1 MIDGDMPET
10 FRRIEMFKRLPDYH
24 LMRVDRMS
32 MAVGIEARV
41 QFLRRDYVE
50 YMLGLA
56 PDIVIC
62 DSDPK
67 RILKDAYRDILP
79 DNLLSTRK
87 IPFLSPVKFWIENIF
102 MEDIIRVF
110 RDKNL
115 IESLGMNSCTV
126 SRIIDNYRGKYED
139 ISNVWGV
146 YVFLKWFEIHNT

>member
-1 MIDGDMPET
+1 M
-10 FRRIEMFKRLPDYH
+10 
-24 LMRVDRMS
+24 
-32 MAVGIEARV
+32 
-41 QFLRRDYVE
+41 
-50 YMLGLA
+50 
-56 PDIVIC
+56 
-62 DSDPK
+62 
-67 RILKDAYRDILP
+67 
-79 DNLLSTRK
+79 
-87 IPFLSPVKFWIENIF
+87 KFWIENIF